1 MGKPYSEDLR
11 RSVVQAIE
19 AGHTYE
25 ETAELCGVSVSS
37 ISRFLSRWRRRGS
50 VKAEKF
56 GGYKGYALERHRSR
70 IARWVDAQPDIT
82 LAELQVRMAKEKL
95 AVSQTS
101 IFRFLRHLG
110 FSFKKSLHA
119 AEQDR
124 PDVAAAR
131 RAWFKM
137 QTRLDPR
144 RLVFI
149 DETAA
154 STNMTRRYG
163 RGARGERL
171 VCKVPHGHWKTSTF
185 VAALRHNRVTAPF
198 LLDGPMNGPT
208 FLAYVQQ
215 ILAPTLKPGD
225 IVIMDN
231 VGVHKVAGVR
241 EAIETRGAMLLYL
254 PPYSP
259 DLNPIEQF
267 FSKLKA
273 MLRKAAARS
282 IESLW
287 AVIGSCL
294 ANFPPRECAAYLTN
308 AGYGQPY
315 RKML

>member
-1 MGKPYSEDLR
+1 VVTKVMRWNGTGLGLRDGWTHSLTSRWPNSKCEWR
-11 RSVVQAIE
+11 RSAKPR
-19 AGHTYE
+19 
-25 ETAELCGVSVSS
+25 SS
-37 ISRFLSRWRRRGS
+37 ASFVIWAS
-50 VKAEKF
+50 
-56 GGYKGYALERHRSR
+56 AL
-70 IARWVDAQPDIT
+70 
-82 LAELQVRMAKEKL
+82 
-95 AVSQTS
+95 
-101 IFRFLRHLG
+101 
-110 FSFKKSLHA
+110 KKSLHA